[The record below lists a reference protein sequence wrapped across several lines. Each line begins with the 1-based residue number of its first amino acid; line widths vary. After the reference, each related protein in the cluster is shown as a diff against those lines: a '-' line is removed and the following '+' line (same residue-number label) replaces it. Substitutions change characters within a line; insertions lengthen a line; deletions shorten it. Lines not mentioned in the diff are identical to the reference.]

1 VALVMRTGLDY
12 AALPVVAP
20 LTGVT
25 LNADVFGQLRLLEA
39 FAKAAMA
46 EADER
51 RMREIG
57 A

>member
-1 VALVMRTGLDY
+1 MRTGLDY